1 MTKADGKSHPPLCHS
16 IAFRLLGESGRDVG
30 EHLAKSLGNAA
41 CSGVDFLGILGSLL
55 VVLVVGSADRG
66 DFLLPA
72 VNVDLED
79 FLEVLFDNLEL
90 AGVVVKVD
98 ILELRQVAD
107 GGLLSG
113 DLAVDALADPLEDA
127 AVVAEA
133 RPHEAAVVALAEPV
147 HEVDLRELGRIG
159 GGALHLEPVLE
170 VVGNVVAE
178 ERKHRHRV
186 ATDLTDLVGD
196 DGCCDFGT
204 GGRTHEHAMRPALGL
219 VHQRNRG
226 RTATTEEDRVDRHSG
241 RLLVVHS
248 LETSL
253 VEHRAV
259 DRRSREAAVLVGGD
273 ISGSLDFSLGH
284 ARLRTHAVR
293 IVLAD
298 VAGIALPVDAF
309 LRSLDAHIFP
319 PDVAIGREN
328 DVREDRIL
336 LAALEGVGVGVHRRA
351 RSNAEEAVLGVDG
364 VETAISARLEPRDV
378 VTDRLELPAL
388 ELGKHHGEV
397 RRAAGGRE
405 RSRDVILLLLR
416 RGEREDEH
424 VLGHPALILRHLGG
438 DAESEALLA
447 EERVAAIART
457 EGPDLAIVG
466 ELRDV
471 LVLDLLRARP
481 SDILLTLLE
490 RSAHGVDAGDELTVG
505 AELLKDSIARAGH
518 DVHVDDNVRGV
529 GDLDAVLGDRVADRT
544 HRIRNHVHRAALH
557 AALVRSFHLL
567 LHFDR
572 IHPVV
577 GGACVDL
584 ALGADERAAFNA
596 RDVALVRTG
605 EVASGTLLVVQLDEL
620 AVLDHHLADVDML
633 FLRALHD
640 DDLVGRAELVPL
652 VNPRENLRIGEFWR
666 LGHVLFSPCSFG
678 A

>member
-30 EHLAKSLGNAA
+30 ENLTESLRHAA
-41 CSGVDFLGILGSLL
+41 SSGVDFLGVLGSLL
-55 VVLVVGSADRG
+55 VVLVVGSANRS

-72 VNVDLED
+72 VDVDLED
-79 FLEVLFDNLEL
+79 FLEVFLDNLEL

-98 ILELRQVAD
+98 ILELRQVTD
-107 GGLLSG
+107 SGLLSG
-113 DLAVDALADPLEDA
+113 DLAVDTLADPLENA

-133 RPHEAAVVALAEPV
+133 RPHEAAIFALAEPV
-147 HEVDLRELGRIG
+147 HEVDLRKLGRIG

-186 ATDLTDLVGD
+186 ATDLTDLVGN
-196 DGCCDFGT
+196 DGCGDFGT
-204 GGRTHEHAMRPALGL
+204 GGGTHEHAMRPALGL

-226 RTATTEEDRVDRHSG
+226 RTAASEEDCVDRHSG

-248 LETSL
+248 LETGL

-259 DRRSREAAVLVGGD
+259 DRRSREAAVLVSGN
-273 ISGSLDFSLGH
+273 IAGSLDLSLGH

-298 VAGIALPVDAF
+298 VAGIALPVNAF

-319 PDVAIGREN
+319 PNVAIGREN

-336 LAALEGVGVGVHRRA
+336 LAALEGVGVGVVGGT

-364 VETAISARLEPRDV
+364 VETAVSARLEPCNV

-397 RRAAGGRE
+397 RLAAGGRE

-424 VLGHPALILRHLGG
+424 VLSHPALILGHLGS

-447 EERVAAIART
+447 EQSVAAVART
-457 EGPDLAIVG
+457 EGPDLAIFG

-471 LVLDLLRARP
+471 LILDVLRARP
-481 SDILLTLLE
+481 SDILLALLE
-490 RSAHGVDAGDELTVG
+490 RSAHGVDAGDEIAVL
-505 AELLKDSIARAGH
+505 AELCDHSVAGAGH
-518 DVHVDDNVRGV
+518 DVHVDDHVRGV
-529 GDLDAVLGDRVADRT
+529 GDFDAVLGDRVADRT
-544 HRIRNHVHRAALH
+544 HRERNHVHRAALH

-567 LHFDR
+567 LHLDG

-577 GGACVDL
+577 GGACVNL

-596 RDVALVRTG
+596 RNVTLVRTG
-605 EVASGTLLVVQLDEL
+605 EIASRTLLVVQLDEL
-620 AVLDHHLADVDML
+620 AVLDHHLANCGML

-640 DDLVGRAELVPL
+640 DNLVGCAELVPL
-652 VNPRENLRIGEFWR
+652 VNPREDLRVGEFR
-666 LGHVLFSPCSFG
+666 RFGHVLFSPCVF
-678 A
+678 